1 MGQSEASAS
10 VWRYN
15 VRMVTKI
22 HRNARSMAHTPV
34 AIMRDIRFLT
44 PDERAEFIDS
54 IREDEALSPTT
65 DCDHFDPAY
74 ND

>member
-1 MGQSEASAS
+1 M
-10 VWRYN
+10 
-15 VRMVTKI
+15 VRKVR
-22 HRNARSMAHTPV
+22 RNARSMAHTPV

-54 IREDEALSPTT
+54 LREDEAPAEATGCN
-65 DCDHFDPAY
+65 DYDPEY